1 MGNFFDAIT
10 EIFGTVFINILQLLF
25 GEIRIPF

>member
-1 MGNFFDAIT
+1 MQFFDAIT
-10 EIFGTVFINILQLLF
+10 EIFGTFFINILQLLF

>member
-1 MGNFFDAIT
+1 MQFLDAIT
-10 EIFGTVFINILQLLF
+10 EIFGTFFINILQLLF